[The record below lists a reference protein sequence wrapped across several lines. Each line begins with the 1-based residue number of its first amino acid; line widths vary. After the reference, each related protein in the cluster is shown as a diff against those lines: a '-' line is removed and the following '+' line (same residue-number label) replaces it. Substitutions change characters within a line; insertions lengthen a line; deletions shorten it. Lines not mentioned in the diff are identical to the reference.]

1 MSLINIIANNNQYS
15 QDTALLLKD
24 KLNRNGFE
32 IADGFSADAT
42 LNIVVGGDGAFL
54 RAVHSSNY
62 SSIPFIGINTGHL
75 GFFQELSP
83 ESLDTFINILKSK
96 TYTLE
101 DINLLNSVIFTPKRI
116 FSIYGVNEISI
127 KSKSARSVHLKV
139 SVNNTYLERF
149 SGDGVIIST
158 PIGSTAYNYSTGG
171 SIIYPSL
178 NTLQLTPLAPIN
190 SKIYRSLNSSI
201 IVPNHHYI
209 ELIPE
214 YRDEDSLMITV
225 DGLHH
230 SYTNITKVLTRM
242 SNRKITMLKIES
254 KDFWSNVRD
263 KFL

>member
-15 QDTALLLKD
+15 KDTALLLKD
-24 KLNRNGFE
+24 KLTKSGFK
-32 IADGFSADAT
+32 ISDGFSSNAF

-62 SSIPFIGINTGHL
+62 SSIPFVGINTGHL

-83 ESLDTFINILKSK
+83 ESLDSFIDMLSSKS
-96 TYTLE
+96 YTTE
-101 DINLLNSVIFTPKRI
+101 EINLLNSMIFTQKRT

-139 SVNNTYLERF
+139 SIDNTYLERF

-158 PIGSTAYNYSTGG
+158 PIGSTAYNYSAGG

-201 IVPNHHYI
+201 VVPNDHYI

-214 YRDEDSLMITV
+214 YRDEDSLMISV

-230 SYTNITKVLTRM
+230 SYDNVTKILTRM
-242 SNRKITMLKIES
+242 SGRKITMLKIES